1 MEIDYQTKIRQIK
14 DEQDS
19 IRQKIRYVE
28 QQQEEFFSIQQDEQ
42 RLYSEIVETSP
53 PEERQYFKS
62 RGEDSFSLAKKAQ
75 RQLEEQEDELK
86 NTRKQLIDK
95 EEELYIEQRKEQ
107 VKEKEQ

>member
-1 MEIDYQTKIRQIK
+1 MVIDYQTKIRQVQ

-19 IRQKIRYVE
+19 IRQEIRSVE
-28 QQQEEFFSIQQDEQ
+28 QQQEEFFSLQQEEQ

-86 NTRKQLIDK
+86 NIRRQLIDK
-95 EEELYIEQRKEQ
+95 EELYIQQRKEQ

>member
-1 MEIDYQTKIRQIK
+1 MVIDYQTKIRQVQ
-14 DEQDS
+14 DEQDR
-19 IRQKIRYVE
+19 IRVEIRSVE
-28 QQQEEFFSIQQDEQ
+28 QQQEEFFALQQEEQ
-42 RLYSEIVETSP
+42 RLYSEVVETSP

-86 NTRKQLIDK
+86 NIRRQLIDK
-95 EEELYIEQRKEQ
+95 EELYIQQRKEQ